1 MFLTMTFRLI
11 MAIISMPIIIRAV
24 VAQIITEDESFC
36 FIYAFQSKPD
46 PDKRGFI
53 LIFKI
58 ILIKKEL
65 KINEIRMASMGSAE
79 WGVRSAE

>member
-11 MAIISMPIIIRAV
+11 MAIIRIPVIIRAV
-24 VAQIITEDESFC
+24 VAQIITEDEKF
-36 FIYAFQSKPD
+36 FFTYAFRSKYD

-53 LIFKI
+53 IIFKI

-65 KINEIRMASMGSAE
+65 KINEIRGCSFDTCG
-79 WGVRSAE
+79 GNV